1 MMIGQ
6 GAIANVGQ
14 RYYLSGRGLAGND
27 PPVNTSVTKTPEY
40 QAYKAKVD
48 AATTLTTKLAVLAV
62 ADGFYNPTDPD
73 TIPADLKAR
82 RVLTQNLIG
91 DTCAA
96 LADGQDVA
104 CVLVVALNGVP
115 DKTQYSFAVPTG
127 ANVQDLC
134 TTQMTIDQ
142 ALNALGKI
150 DPDAAGVI
158 AKGIYTAVPA
168 KYADYKDWLWGRFKD
183 RFTANLN
190 PLENPLT
197 SPLVKGVLIG
207 LGLYLAISLLK
218 K

>member
-14 RYYLSGRGLAGND
+14 KYYLSGRGLAGND

-48 AATTLTTKLAVLAV
+48 AATTLATKLAALSV
-62 ADGFYNPTDPD
+62 ADGFYNPTDPE
-73 TIPADLKAR
+73 TIPADIKAR

-104 CVLVVALNGVP
+104 CVLVAALNGVP

-134 TTQMTIDQ
+134 TTQMTIEQ
-142 ALNALGKI
+142 ALTALGKI

-183 RFTANLN
+183 RFTKNLN
-190 PLENPLT
+190 PLTNPLT
-197 SPLVKGVLIG
+197 SPLLIG
-207 LGLYLAISLLK
+207 LLAGVGALLLIRLLK

>member
-27 PPVNTSVTKTPEY
+27 PPVVSSVTKTPEY

-48 AATTLTTKLAVLAV
+48 AATTLTAKLTALGVEA
-62 ADGFYNPTDPD
+62 GFYNPTDPD
-73 TIPADLKAR
+73 NIPVDIRAR
-82 RVLTQNLIG
+82 RVLAQNLIT

-96 LADGQDVA
+96 LADGQDVG
-104 CVLVVALNGVP
+104 CVLVAALNGVP
-115 DKTQYSFAVPTG
+115 DNTQYSFAVPTG

-134 TTQMTIDQ
+134 GTKMTIEQ
-142 ALNALGKI
+142 ALTALGKI
-150 DPDAAGVI
+150 DPDAAGVV

-190 PLENPLT
+190 PLTNPLT
-197 SPLVKGVLIG
+197 SPLLVGLLAGVGALLLIR
-207 LGLYLAISLLK
+207 LLK